1 MDGFPAFCQSN
12 LPLIFGLY
20 GLAFVV
26 TGIVVALESG
36 RNSQL
41 TLTRA
46 LPFLAAFGFTHGIHE
61 WIEMFILMTP
71 EQDSTGLVVQG
82 ISVSILAA
90 SFIFLIEFA
99 VRLLR
104 LLDPDRYADL
114 SRLTLVL
121 GVVYLVGLAVYRL
134 TIFSGNEL
142 EFWRLADILARYMLG
157 VPGAGLASAAIFV
170 QRRAFLREGY
180 AQFSRDLIGAA
191 LAFAWY
197 AVFQFV
203 VTPASFF
210 PASLVNTVTFQN
222 YTGIPVQLF
231 RAAVGAL
238 GAFFIFRVLRVFE
251 IEYTR
256 RLDRLNRARF
266 EAQENAARELTV
278 LFETC
283 RILGTSL
290 DLNVLM
296 HEAIEKIVT
305 LVEPVIA
312 GTVFLYDQ
320 GEHALVARATHHR
333 PSASLPPDFGER
345 ARDLARRAY
354 ETHEIAYEPANY
366 DESVLALPLL
376 SGEDVIGAISLAHA
390 GPFSNLAV
398 LQTLARQLVI
408 AIENARLYERVHE
421 KEALRGELL
430 ERVVAA
436 QEEERKRLARDL
448 HDQTGQTLTG
458 LAMGLRSVESLLG
471 SNPAPVQ
478 QRLHDLEE
486 MSTAAIDDLRQLIAD
501 LRPAQLDDLGLVA
514 ALREMAK
521 NMGAR
526 TRMTVEVN
534 VSGSRRR
541 LRSEIETILY
551 RLAQEALTNAGRHSH
566 ATRAAIELSFGDA
579 SITLRI
585 SDNGVGFVP
594 ESVMKSQSPRRA
606 WGLLGMQERV
616 SLVGGEFRLESAPG
630 QGTRVIAEIPL
641 DGLAMETGETRM
653 IGPAVPQSP

>member
-36 RNSQL
+36 RSSQL
-41 TLTRA
+41 ALTRA
-46 LPFLAAFGFTHGIHE
+46 LPFLAGFGFTHGIHE
-61 WIEMFILMTP
+61 WIEMFLLMTP
-71 EQDSTGLVVQG
+71 PSGATGLVVEG

-90 SFIFLIEFA
+90 SFILLIEFA
-99 VRLLR
+99 VRLMR
-104 LLDPDRYADL
+104 LLDGEKYGGL
-114 SRLTLVL
+114 SLLTLVL
-121 GVVYLVGLAVYRL
+121 SVLYLAGLALYRL
-134 TIFSGNEL
+134 TAFGGNEL
-142 EFWRLADILARYMLG
+142 EFWRLADTLARYMLG
-157 VPGAGLASAAIFV
+157 VPGAALASGAMFI

-197 AVFQFV
+197 ALFQFV
-203 VTPASFF
+203 VSPDQFF
-210 PASLVNTVTFQN
+210 PASIVNSVTFQN

-251 IEYTR
+251 IEYAR
-256 RLDRLNRARF
+256 RLERLNRARF

-296 HEAIEKIVT
+296 HEAIEKIVM

-312 GTVFLYDQ
+312 GTVFLYDP
-320 GEHALVARATHHR
+320 GEQALVARATHHR
-333 PSASLPPDFGER
+333 PSANLPPDFGER
-345 ARDLARRAY
+345 ARDLARHAY
-354 ETHEIAYEPANY
+354 ETHEITYEPANY
-366 DESVLALPLL
+366 EESVLALPLL
-376 SGEDVIGAISLAHA
+376 SGEKVIGAVSLAHA
-390 GPFSNLAV
+390 GAFSNLAV

-408 AIENARLYERVHE
+408 AIENARLYERVQE

-430 ERVVAA
+430 DRVVAA

-458 LAMGLRSVESLLG
+458 LAMGLRSVEPLMQM
-471 SNPAPVQ
+471 NPTHAQ
-478 QRLHDLEE
+478 QRLHELEQ

-521 NMGAR
+521 NVGSR

-534 VSGSRRR
+534 ASGSRRR
-541 LRSEIETILY
+541 VRSEIETILY

-566 ATRAAIELSFGDA
+566 ATRAVIELCFGER
-579 SITLRI
+579 SITLRV
-585 SDNGVGFVP
+585 SDNGIGFVP
-594 ESVMKSQSPRRA
+594 EAVMKSQSPRRA

-616 SLVGGEFRLESAPG
+616 ALVGGSFAIESAPG
-630 QGTRVIAEIPL
+630 QGTRLVAEIPL
-641 DGLAMETGETRM
+641 DGLGMPTSEARVIAPGSA
-653 IGPAVPQSP
+653 PAG